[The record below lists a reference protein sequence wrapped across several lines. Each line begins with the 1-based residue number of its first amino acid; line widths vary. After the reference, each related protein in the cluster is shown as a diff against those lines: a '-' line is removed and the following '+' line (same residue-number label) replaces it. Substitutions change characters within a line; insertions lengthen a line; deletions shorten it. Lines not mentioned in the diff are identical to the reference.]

1 MERLDLHKK
10 PEHPEIEAAIHCAR
24 YAIAKPLVAGKRVL
38 DIACGEGYGS
48 YLLKEAGAASVVGVD
63 IDEATI
69 ARCRESFQGPGLEF
83 RVGRA
88 EAVAEIF
95 ARGEFD
101 VVISVETLEHLGDPE
116 TFLRGIK
123 HAVKD
128 GGTVVITC
136 PNDGWYYG
144 DSGRSN
150 PFHKSR
156 YSFEDFKKLT
166 SSVLGK
172 KAQWSLGT
180 GGFGFVSTPESI
192 KTGYE
197 TVPNSW
203 LSRLEASGAYVVG
216 AQQELDVRPDTCS
229 YFVGVWG
236 SPVPVSGMGV
246 FPVSMDTY
254 TRMVIAKNE
263 AGIVPLA
270 LFVGQQEE
278 LKAAEAS
285 RDALSEQAAALRR
298 EAAGAQES
306 LRAAVAER
314 DKLRQ
319 QAAALQKEVAGGRE
333 RLGAVMEDRDAL
345 RRQAMELQR
354 ALESSND
361 QLRDARSDSSALLA
375 QLSEVQSEREDLRQ
389 HLERL
394 NESDA
399 STRQLLLEA
408 ERDRRV
414 YGLRLSAACSENT
427 LLKESLHSSRGDAR
441 WLRGKMQEA
450 WDLKQAAHQAL
461 AETQRQLEGESTEKS
476 KLQEQLHSIS
486 AQRISLEQR
495 LERELCEKASL
506 KVGHD
511 RYVRLRGFVPQ
522 FVRTPLAGSYRGI
535 RRLIRG

>member
-1 MERLDLHKK
+1 MERLDLLKK

-285 RDALSEQAAALRR
+285 RDALSEQAAAL
-298 EAAGAQES
+298 
-306 LRAAVAER
+306 
-314 DKLRQ
+314 
-319 QAAALQKEVAGGRE
+319 QKEVADGQE
-333 RLGAVMEDRDAL
+333 RLRAVTEDRDGL
-345 RRQAMELQR
+345 RRKVMELQR
-354 ALESSND
+354 ALESSNE
-361 QLRDARSDSSALLA
+361 QLRDVRSDSSALLA

-441 WLRGKMQEA
+441 WLKGNLQEA

-461 AETQRQLEGESTEKS
+461 AETQRQLEGECMEKS
-476 KLQEQLHSIS
+476 KLQEQLHSVS
-486 AQRISLEQR
+486 AQRIILEQQ
-495 LERELCEKASL
+495 LERELCDKASL